1 MTTIADT
8 TSVNGDEGIES
19 PVDFVEYKIANWL
32 WLYVAPGLLI
42 IGLAGKQDVANGKI
56 ESIMF

>member
-8 TSVNGDEGIES
+8 TSVNGDEGVDS
-19 PVDFVEYKIANWL
+19 PVDFLEYKIANWL

-42 IGLAGKQDVANGKI
+42 MGLAGNRGVKNVNI
-56 ESIMF
+56 EFIMF